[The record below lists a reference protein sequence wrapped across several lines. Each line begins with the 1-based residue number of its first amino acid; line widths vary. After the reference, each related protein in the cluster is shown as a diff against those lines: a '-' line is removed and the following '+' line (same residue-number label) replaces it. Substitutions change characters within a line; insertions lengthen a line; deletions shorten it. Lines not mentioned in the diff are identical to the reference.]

1 MGEVFAGRYELID
14 LIGEG
19 GMGTIWVAL
28 DRKTNGLV
36 AAKVLRQSDAATML
50 RFVREQSVRIH
61 DPNVLTPIGWAGED
75 HRVLFTMPIIRG
87 GSVATLI
94 GDFGALPPLLVA
106 ELTRQILSG
115 LAAVHDADIVHRDIK
130 PANILLDATG
140 TGRPRAYVSDFGI
153 AVDLTAPRWTETGY
167 ISGTPGYLAPEL
179 ESFGTLSSKTDLYA
193 VGQVALTMLTAQRPA
208 ERVGLLRPP
217 DCPPALWQV
226 ITDLVTE
233 DPDRRTE
240 TARAALE
247 ALDVPEL
254 RWRPEAIGDVE
265 IFDQI
270 VADGPEVTRPKAHR
284 RTPVASGPRVIEA
297 GPGPEHPRQEARGMR
312 PWVVPA
318 SIGLLALAG
327 VLLIWSPWDGSGG
340 QSRGVETPS
349 PSVSSSPSSS
359 TTTRTTPAS
368 TPPTNPSPSPSSSTS
383 TSTGSVS
390 VGRVVLTVGQAC
402 EFVDVGLRETTV
414 DGAPVTC
421 QRQDNGTYAWLAP

>member
-75 HRVLFTMPIIRG
+75 DRVLFTMPIIRG

-153 AVDLTAPRWTETGY
+153 AVDLTAPRWTETGF

-179 ESFGTLSSKTDLYA
+179 ESLGTVTPKTDLYA
-193 VGQVALTMLTAQRPA
+193 VGQVALTMLTSQRPA
-208 ERVGLLRPP
+208 DRVGVAQPG
-217 DCPPALWQV
+217 DCPDSLWG
-226 ITDLVTE
+226 IINKLVAE

-254 RWRPEAIGDVE
+254 RWRPEAIGEVE
-265 IFDQI
+265 IFEQV

-284 RTPVASGPRVIEA
+284 RTPVAPGPLGIEA
-297 GPGPEHPRQEARGMR
+297 GPGPEQPKQGARGIR
-312 PWVVPA
+312 PWVIPA
-318 SIGLLALAG
+318 LIGVLALAG
-327 VLLIWSPWDGSGG
+327 VVLIWSPWAGG
-340 QSRGVETPS
+340 GGDVSPS
-349 PSVSSSPSSS
+349 PSVSSPSATTSS
-359 TTTRTTPAS
+359 TTGSITPTSAPSTTV
-368 TPPTNPSPSPSSSTS
+368 PPTPSTS
-383 TSTGSVS
+383 QGSVS